1 MSANLKAIRK
11 ELSDYLDNHPETEH
25 GQVLRNLLASG
36 NDLFARGDSLAH
48 ITASAWILNE
58 TSTHA
63 LLIEHGKYLKFCPP
77 GGHVDPGETV
87 LDACLRETLEEVG
100 LALLR
105 LITAKIF
112 DVDIHRIPAS
122 AKKNEP
128 EHWHID
134 VRYAV
139 IADKNEMVRLNLE
152 ECRSYVWKAL
162 QEMLNGNDQSLSRLS
177 AKTLDLSL

>member
-1 MSANLKAIRK
+1 MAIRK
-11 ELSDYLDNHPETEH
+11 ELSDYLDNHPDTENA
-25 GQVLRNLLASG
+25 QVLRDLLASDS
-36 NDLFARGDSLAH
+36 DLFARGDSLAH

-58 TSTHA
+58 EITHA
-63 LLIEHGKYLKFCPP
+63 LLIEHGKYLTFCPP

-87 LDACLRETLEEVG
+87 MQACLRETLEEVG
-100 LALLR
+100 LTLLK
-105 LITAKIF
+105 LLCPKIF

-139 IADKNEMVRLNLE
+139 IADKNERVTLNIE

-162 QEMLNGNDQSLSRLS
+162 SEMLNGNDPSLSRLS
-177 AKTLDLSL
+177 AKTFALTL